1 MRIASIAFL
10 YPSHYPVTG
19 GSSVHGYFLAKGL
32 VEKGYELMTFPQ
44 ENDGFSACF
53 EASPGNYLKA
63 ISKAD
68 LVYLRV
74 SPSGR
79 SATMVPWLRRFGK
92 KTIVELNGPTDE
104 LKLIRNMSEAAIS
117 KLDRKLKKQVAAAHA
132 LVTVSPVMGEWC
144 RKVLEHPAV
153 HVVENGGMRYT
164 DAANPPAS
172 LEEEL
177 TPFLSDAKQVVLW
190 SGNAWPWQ
198 GVEWVKACVKL
209 GKEQHF
215 ILVSDDPDM
224 FRGLDELPNVKVLP
238 RQGLDAMRYLISR
251 SDAGLAFY
259 GDYSWFRLGS
269 IYNSSLKMYEYLANR
284 LWVAGNHD
292 MSRAP
297 HYFCAQSAE
306 EAIQWL
312 GSRIGEKVPA
322 DAPYRSWQDVAYDT
336 AEIIENVLAWK
347 SQNG

>member
-1 MRIASIAFL
+1 MRKAGIAFI

-32 VEKGYELMTFPQ
+32 VEKGYELITFPDA
-44 ENDGFSACF
+44 NDGFSTCL
-53 EASPGNYLKA
+53 EPRPTNYLKA
-63 ISKAD
+63 LYNAD

-79 SATMVPWLRRFGK
+79 SGALLPWLRRIGK

-104 LKLIRNMSEAAIS
+104 LKLTRKLSDEAIS

-132 LVTVSPVMGEWC
+132 LVTVSPVMGDWC
-144 RKVLEHPAV
+144 KTVLGHPSV
-153 HVVENGGMRYT
+153 HVVENGGMRYSEPQ
-164 DAANPPAS
+164 DPPAA
-172 LEEEL
+172 LKEEL
-177 TPFLSDAKQVVLW
+177 APFLSEARQVVLW

-209 GKEQHF
+209 GKDQHF
-215 ILVSDDPDM
+215 ILVSDDPAM
-224 FRGLDELPNVKVLP
+224 FRDLEVLPNVRVLP
-238 RQGLDAMRYLISR
+238 RQGLDAMRYLIGR

-259 GDYSWFRLGS
+259 GDYSWFRLGT

-292 MSRAP
+292 LSQVP
-297 HYFCAQSAE
+297 HYFCAPSAK
-306 EAIQWL
+306 EAILWL
-312 GSRIGEKVPA
+312 GHRIGEKVPV
-322 DAPYRSWQDVAYDT
+322 DAPYRSWQDVANDT
-336 AEIIENVLAWK
+336 EEIIENVLAWR